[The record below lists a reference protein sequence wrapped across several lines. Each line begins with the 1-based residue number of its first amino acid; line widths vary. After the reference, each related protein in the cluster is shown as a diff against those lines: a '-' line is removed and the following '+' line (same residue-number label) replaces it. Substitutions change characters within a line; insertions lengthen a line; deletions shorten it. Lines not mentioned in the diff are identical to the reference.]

1 MSARILIIDDDT
13 RLAEM
18 LSSYL
23 SARGFSVE
31 VRGDGATGLRALAAG
46 IGGGFDAIILDVML
60 PDTDGFEVCR
70 RVRAHSD
77 VPIVML
83 TARGDATDR
92 VVGLELGA
100 DDYLPK
106 PFDPRELLAR
116 LGAVL
121 RRSRRGVA
129 IVHGG
134 AASAAGSL
142 RFGKLTIDRQ
152 AREVR
157 VDGARRELTARQFD
171 LLLLLAERAGRV
183 QTREQI
189 VQAMGGEEWDSVDRS
204 VDVHVS
210 RIRIAIEDD
219 PKRPRLLQT
228 VRAAGYVFANPA
240 SADLSGEGAG
250 DPNGHSGP
258 WRG

>member
-1 MSARILIIDDDT
+1 MPHRILIIDDDA

-23 SARGFSVE
+23 TARGFTVE
-31 VRGDGATGLRALAAG
+31 VRGEGGSGMRALET
-46 IGGGFDAIILDVML
+46 GGFDALVLDVML

-70 RVRAHSD
+70 RVRARSD
-77 VPIVML
+77 LPIVML

-121 RRSRRGVA
+121 RRARRPAGA
-129 IVHGG
+129 MGPGG
-134 AASAAGSL
+134 EPAL
-142 RFGKLTIDRQ
+142 RFGRLTIDRQ

-157 VDGARRELTARQFD
+157 VGGERRELTARQFD
-171 LLLLLAERAGRV
+171 LLVLLAERAGRV

-189 VQAMGGEEWDSVDRS
+189 MDALSGEEWDSVDRS
-204 VDVHVS
+204 IDVHVS
-210 RIRIAIEDD
+210 RIRTVIEDD
-219 PKRPRLLQT
+219 PKHPRFLQT
-228 VRAAGYVFANPA
+228 VRGAGYVFTPPQPG
-240 SADLSGEGAG
+240 DGEGE
-250 DPNGHSGP
+250 S
-258 WRG
+258 